1 MAKILDGQRYK
12 CSLAAMQ
19 SVQAIPGAIP
29 VLHSG
34 PGCAAKLSDTIGSSG
49 HYSPNIFPCTSL
61 NEKDVV
67 FGGTRKLRTTIENA
81 MKVLDADLYIVL
93 TGCIPEIVG
102 DDSVSVVDEFREAG
116 KPVILAETAG
126 FRGNSYTGYEQVL
139 DAITDQYLEPA
150 PEGEREK
157 GLVNI
162 FADVPYQALFWLGN
176 YEQLAKLVSLLGLT
190 PNVIFGYE
198 GGTDRVRDI
207 PKAEFNLL
215 VSPWVGIE
223 PMERMEKRLG
233 IPFLHWPNL
242 PVGAF
247 ETSKFLRALGEY
259 AGVPS
264 DKVESVIADQEGYYY
279 YLIERYADL
288 FLETRVMAKQF
299 TVSADAQYSLALT
312 KFLVNDLSLNP
323 ATQFVVDDTPKKYR
337 ESVAAEFSN
346 LNHGIKAPVE
356 FETDSWKISQA
367 IRAHDY
373 HGYPLVLGSYWEKEV
388 TEEMYGHYLNIS
400 WPVQDKV
407 VMDESYVGYQGG
419 IKVIEDIYSVAVQR
433 WN

>member
-1 MAKILDGQRYK
+1 MKKNTKDLLKMGIVVPALVL
-12 CSLAAMQ
+12 SLAACGTSGTTSTPAPEAGEAATEETVVTTEEAAAAETAERLEREQADMQ
-19 SVQAIPGAIP
+19 ITPTQAANMLG
-29 VLHSG
+29 
-34 PGCAAKLSDTIGSSG
+34 
-49 HYSPNIFPCTSL
+49 
-61 NEKDVV
+61 
-67 FGGTRKLRTTIENA
+67 
-81 MKVLDADLYIVL
+81 
-93 TGCIPEIVG
+93 
-102 DDSVSVVDEFREAG
+102 VDRSTLWRWREAG
-116 KPVILAETAG
+116 KIV
-126 FRGNSYTGYEQVL
+126 
-139 DAITDQYLEPA
+139 
-150 PEGEREK
+150 
-157 GLVNI
+157 
-162 FADVPYQALFWLGN
+162 
-176 YEQLAKLVSLLGLT
+176 
-190 PNVIFGYE
+190 
-198 GGTDRVRDI
+198 